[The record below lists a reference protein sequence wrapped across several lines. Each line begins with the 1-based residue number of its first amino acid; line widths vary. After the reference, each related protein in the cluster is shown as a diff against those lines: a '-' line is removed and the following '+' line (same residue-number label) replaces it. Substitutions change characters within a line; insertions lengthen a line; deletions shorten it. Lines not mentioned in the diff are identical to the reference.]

1 MAVAFATLRDAAA
14 KRGITVQ
21 LQIFEGGETV
31 RAFKDGHKLQWF
43 TREYDHD
50 ETASAACA
58 HWLVSNGHLSLDDFN
73 EV

>member
-14 KRGITVQ
+14 KRGVTVQ

-31 RAFKDGHKLQWF
+31 RAFAAGHKLCF
-43 TREYDHD
+43 MTREYDHD
-50 ETASAACA
+50 ETASAAMA
-58 HWLVSNGHLSLDDFN
+58 HWLVANGLLSLDDFS